1 MTIEVTIN
9 KDNIC
14 TFINNEHIGVE
25 LMEEA
30 WQFCEDN
37 KNNEDIYYPIMEKLM
52 DLNDTYLETWNRWI
66 IPELD
71 DRRQEGKPVSFELV
85 LCLLHNWGPGPR
97 KYTIVDEIESRYMEA
112 MGYKSFT
119 EIPDEELEFI
129 DTEYGPG
136 PRKYTIVDEIESRY
150 MEAMGYKSFT
160 EIPDEELEFIDTEYG
175 LPKEWNTMIQMK
187 HFRDELIEFTD
198 TAYLQD
204 TLANYWSEISDIPD
218 LQEILIN
225 LASEND
231 GLKARN
237 NLDLFLQIIEDC
249 APYENPFS
257 SNKKAWITE
266 IINEGYWDEDEIETI
281 QEKFY
286 NIDFEVPYRMIED
299 QRIADEVAHIKK
311 MTDLNP
317 LYRHD

>member
-9 KDNIC
+9 KNNIC
-14 TFINNEHIGVE
+14 TFINDEHMSAD
-25 LMEEA
+25 LMEEV
-30 WQFCEDN
+30 WQICEDN
-37 KNNEDIYYPIMEKLM
+37 KNMEDVYYPIMEKLM
-52 DLNDTYLETWNRWI
+52 ELNDTYIETWNIWI

-112 MGYKSFT
+112 MGYKSF
-119 EIPDEELEFI
+119 
-129 DTEYGPG
+129 
-136 PRKYTIVDEIESRY
+136 S
-150 MEAMGYKSFT
+150 

-187 HFRDELIEFTD
+187 HFRDKLIEFTD
-198 TAYLQD
+198 TSYLQD
-204 TLANYWSEISDIPD
+204 TLANYWYEISDIPD

-225 LASEND
+225 LASENE

-266 IINEGYWDEDEIETI
+266 IINEGYWDEEEMETI

-286 NIDFEVPYRMIED
+286 NIDFDVPYRMIED
-299 QRIADEVAHIKK
+299 QRIADEAAHIKK